1 MSEIEIES
9 PHPRHIVKD
18 WYPVEEAIQYR
29 QEHILWLLRH
39 ILELRADCYPEGP
52 PGEYRAVPIKL
63 YLEVMTPLKQC
74 GLDGL
79 ILLARESLDM
89 LEVDLGEFFNQSA
102 KEIIERTQ
110 TALRYVS
117 GKLRH
122 DDWDPITYQEFK
134 HLAELAD
141 KQTGNSKL
149 GINDKNDE

>member
-1 MSEIEIES
+1 MGEIEIES

-18 WYPVEEAIQYR
+18 WYPPEEVSQYS

-39 ILELRADCYPEGP
+39 ILELRANCYPEGP
-52 PGEYRAVPIKL
+52 SGEYAVNPFHL
-63 YLEVMTPLKQC
+63 YLEVMAHLKQC
-74 GLDGL
+74 GQDGL

-89 LEVDLGEFFNQSA
+89 LEVDLGGFFNQSA

-141 KQTGNSKL
+141 KQTEDRSLK
-149 GINDKNDE
+149 

>member
-1 MSEIEIES
+1 MGEIEIES

-39 ILELRADCYPEGP
+39 IQELRANCYPEGP
-52 PGEYRAVPIKL
+52 LGEYMAAPFVL
-63 YLEVMTPLKQC
+63 YLEVTKHLKEC

-89 LEVDLGEFFNQSA
+89 LEVDLGRFFNQSA
-102 KEIIERTQ
+102 KEIIERAQ

-122 DDWDPITYQEFK
+122 DDWDLITYQEFK

-141 KQTGNSKL
+141 KQPKDSR
-149 GINDKNDE
+149 ICPD

>member
-18 WYPVEEAIQYR
+18 WYPPQEVAQYR
-29 QEHILWLLRH
+29 QEHVLWLLRH
-39 ILELRADCYPEGP
+39 IQELRANCYPEGP
-52 PGEYRAVPIKL
+52 SGGNAVNPFHL
-63 YLEVMTPLKQC
+63 YLELMALLKQC

-89 LEVDLGEFFNQSA
+89 LEVDLGGFFNQSA

-141 KQTGNSKL
+141 KQPEDSR
-149 GINDKNDE
+149 ICPD

>member
-18 WYPVEEAIQYR
+18 WYPVEEVVQYG

-39 ILELRADCYPEGP
+39 ILELRANCYPEGP
-52 PGEYRAVPIKL
+52 GERLVSPFPL
-63 YLEVMTPLKQC
+63 YLNLLRYLKEC

-89 LEVDLGEFFNQSA
+89 LEVDLGGFFNQSA

-122 DDWDPITYQEFK
+122 DDWDSITYQEFK
-134 HLAELAD
+134 HLVELAD
-141 KQTGNSKL
+141 KELEDS
-149 GINDKNDE
+149 

>member
-1 MSEIEIES
+1 MSEIEIEK

-18 WYPVEEAIQYR
+18 WYPVEEVVQYR
-29 QEHILWLLRH
+29 QEHVLWLLRH
-39 ILELRADCYPEGP
+39 ILDLTASCYPKGDSLGGYIANE
-52 PGEYRAVPIKL
+52 IKL
-63 YLEVMTPLKQC
+63 YLDVTRHLKEC

-89 LEVDLGEFFNQSA
+89 LEVDLAGFFNQSA

-134 HLAELAD
+134 RLAELAD
-141 KQTGNSKL
+141 KQPP
-149 GINDKNDE
+149 